1 MRPPFDSPET
11 ALTHILVVSDPAR
24 SKAMFSDIA
33 RGDTSGLAKYAK

>member
-1 MRPPFDSPET
+1 LWDQT
-11 ALTHILVVSDPAR
+11 R